1 MNISVRSARKEDIP
15 ALTALEKE
23 CFSSPWSEDSFVSF
37 MDNGCS
43 HCIVAEVGGKIVGYV
58 GMNLILGEGEIT
70 NLAVT
75 ASHRRMG
82 IGAMLME
89 RLMNTDLL
97 ERIMLDVR
105 ISNTSAIA
113 LYEKLGFTVDG
124 TRKGFYQKP
133 KEDAILMSR
142 NI

>member
-1 MNISVRSARKEDIP
+1 
-15 ALTALEKE
+15 
-23 CFSSPWSEDSFVSF
+23 